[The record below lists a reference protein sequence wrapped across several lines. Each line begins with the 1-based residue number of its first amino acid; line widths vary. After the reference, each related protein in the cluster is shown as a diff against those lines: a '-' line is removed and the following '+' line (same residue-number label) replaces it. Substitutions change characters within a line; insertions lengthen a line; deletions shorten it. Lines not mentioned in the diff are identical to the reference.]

1 MEKFKLN
8 DGRDMP
14 SVGIGTYLLSP
25 DEAEASVK
33 EAKKA
38 TKKSK

>member
-8 DGRDMP
+8 DGRVMP

-25 DEAEASVK
+25 DESLE
-33 EAKKA
+33 EFAK
-38 TKKSK
+38 